1 MRIFV
6 TGVGVALPGAD
17 STAALAAAGNPGDPV
32 EPASVLGKKGLRYKD
47 RATQLGLVA
56 GHRVLTDAGLLHDG
70 RLTADGTRV
79 AVLVSSNLGNVD
91 TVCRVARTIADEGT
105 RGLSPMDTPNASSN
119 IIASE
124 IAIRFGLHGPNLMV
138 CNGPASGLDAVRW
151 GAALLRS
158 GRADQAVVVGVEP
171 DNAIVRELVG
181 GPVADGG
188 AALVLERADAAGA
201 RGATVRAELG
211 GHARGASV
219 AGNFARL
226 AADEPAGIVGWF
238 APGDAAGALPAG
250 LPGRDLAEVWG
261 ELSGALGL
269 VQCAT
274 AISGFGSR
282 TDGPVFL
289 AAGGDGDDG
298 SAALVLRPPA
308 PAAAGPAAAREIHRP
323 RTH

>member
-1 MRIFV
+1 MRIFI

-17 STAALAAAGNPGDPV
+17 STAALAAARQPGEPV
-32 EPASVLGKKGLRYKD
+32 EPAAVLGKKGLRYKD

-56 GHRVLTDAGLLHDG
+56 GQRVLTDAGLLSDG
-70 RLTADGTRV
+70 ELTTDSTRV

-124 IAIRFGLHGPNLMV
+124 IAIRFKLHGPNLMV
-138 CNGPASGLDAVRW
+138 CNGPTSGLDAVRW

-171 DNAIVRELVG
+171 DNEIVRELVG

-188 AALVLERADAAGA
+188 AALVLERADVAEA
-201 RGATVRAELG
+201 RGATVHAELG
-211 GHARGASV
+211 GHTRGARV
-219 AGNFARL
+219 ADNFAQL
-226 AADEPAGIVGWF
+226 AAGEPDALVGWF
-238 APGDAAGALPAG
+238 APGTAAGSLPSELSG
-250 LPGRDLAEVWG
+250 HDLAATWG
-261 ELSGALGL
+261 ELSGALGV
-269 VQCAT
+269 VQCAA
-274 AISGFGSR
+274 AIGGFGSR
-282 TDGPVFL
+282 TGGPVFL

-298 SAALVLRPPA
+298 SAALVLRPA
-308 PAAAGPAAAREIHRP
+308 PTASEPVAV
-323 RTH
+323 

>member
-17 STAALAAAGNPGDPV
+17 STAALAAARQPEGAV
-32 EPASVLGKKGLRYKD
+32 EPAAVLGKKGLRYKD

-56 GHRVLTDAGLLHDG
+56 GYRVLTDAGLLKDG
-70 RLTADGTRV
+70 ELTADSSRV

-91 TVCRVARTIADEGT
+91 TVCRVARTISDEGST

-138 CNGPASGLDAVRW
+138 CNGPTSGLDAVRW

-171 DNAIVRELVG
+171 DNEIVRELVG

-188 AALVLERADAAGA
+188 AALVLERAEVAGA
-201 RGATVRAELG
+201 RGATVRAEIG
-211 GHARGASV
+211 GQVRGAGV
-219 AGNFARL
+219 ARNFARL
-226 AADEPAGIVGWF
+226 AAGEPAALVGWF
-238 APGDAAGALPAG
+238 APAGAAGSLPAE
-250 LPGRDLAEVWG
+250 LPGHDLAAIWG
-261 ELSGALGL
+261 ELSGALGV
-269 VQCAT
+269 VQCAA
-274 AISGFGSR
+274 AIGAFGSR
-282 TDGPVFL
+282 TDGPVCL
-289 AAGGDGDDG
+289 VAGGDEDDG

-308 PAAAGPAAAREIHRP
+308 PTASGPVAV
-323 RTH
+323 